1 MAATGDARG
10 TELGR
15 YLKARRAQVRPE
27 DVGLP
32 AGAGLR
38 RTPGLRRE
46 ELAALAGVSVDYYI
60 RLERGRE
67 TNPSPAVVDA
77 LGRALRLRGDG
88 YERLHELAELAS
100 GRPSELPASSDHG
113 VRDSVLRMLESVRPL
128 PAYVVSRFN
137 RVLAANPPG
146 RRLLP
151 GLWEWPEDQRN
162 LTRYLFLHPVGRTLY
177 EPWEDTVARSVAHLR
192 AVAGAAPDDPELTTL
207 VGELVLK
214 SPEFA
219 RLWERYDVCERGG
232 GQKSFRHPKAGEMTL
247 TYEVMQLARTGG
259 QRMVVYQAVPGTAD
273 ETNMLRLD
281 PARHGDEPVPAERP
295 GPAGGPGSP
304 AAPVLTGAVSTGL
317 SGSDVSRTS
326 GGRTARR

>member
-1 MAATGDARG
+1 MTAAAEARG

-77 LGRALRLRGDG
+77 LGRSLRLRGDG

-100 GRPSELPASSDHG
+100 GRSAELPASSDHT

-128 PAYVVSRFN
+128 PAYVVSRYN

-146 RRLLP
+146 RRLMP
-151 GLWEWPEDQRN
+151 GLWDWPEDQRN
-162 LTRYLFLHPVGRTLY
+162 LTRYVFLHPVGRTLY
-177 EPWEDTVARSVAHLR
+177 EPWEDTVALSVAHLR
-192 AVAGAAPDDPELTTL
+192 AVGGADPDSPELTVL
-207 VGELVLK
+207 VGELMLK
-214 SPEFA
+214 SPQFA

-232 GQKSFRHPKAGEMTL
+232 GQKSFRHPKVGPMTL
-247 TYEVMQLARTGG
+247 TYEVMRLARTGG
-259 QRMVVYQAVPGTAD
+259 QRMVVYQAAPGTPD
-273 ETNMLRLD
+273 ETAMLRLESPD
-281 PARHGDEPVPAERP
+281 AGPEQTPPEPPRQ
-295 GPAGGPGSP
+295 AGGSHPTHTPSP
-304 AAPVLTGAVSTGL
+304 ADASVG
-317 SGSDVSRTS
+317 
-326 GGRTARR
+326 

>member
-1 MAATGDARG
+1 MTAADVRG

-77 LGRALRLRGDG
+77 IGRTLRLRGDG
-88 YERLHELAELAS
+88 FERLHELAELAS
-100 GRPSELPASSDHG
+100 GRTAELPACSDHD

-128 PAYVVSRFN
+128 PAYVVSRYN

-146 RRLLP
+146 RRLMP
-151 GLWEWPEDQRN
+151 GLWDWPEDQRN

-177 EPWEDTVARSVAHLR
+177 EPWEETVALSVAHLR
-192 AVAGAAPDDPELTTL
+192 AVGGADPGSPELTAL
-207 VGELVLK
+207 VGELMLK
-214 SPEFA
+214 SPHFA

-232 GQKSFRHPKAGEMTL
+232 GQKSFRHPKAGPMTL
-247 TYEVMQLARTGG
+247 TYEVMRLARTGG
-259 QRMVVYQAVPGTAD
+259 QRMVVYQAPPGTPD
-273 ETNMLRLD
+273 EAAMLRLD
-281 PARHGDEPVPAERP
+281 SDDARPVPAALGHAQRP
-295 GPAGGPGSP
+295 DAPAP
-304 AAPVLTGAVSTGL
+304 AEAS
-317 SGSDVSRTS
+317 
-326 GGRTARR
+326 AR

>member
-1 MAATGDARG
+1 LTACDNDRMTAAADARG

-77 LGRALRLRGDG
+77 LGRTLRLRGDA

-100 GRPSELPASSDHG
+100 GRSSELPACPDHT
-113 VRDSVLRMLESVRPL
+113 VRESVLRMLESVRPL
-128 PAYVVSRFN
+128 PAYVVSRYN

-146 RRLLP
+146 RRLMP
-151 GLWEWPEDQRN
+151 GLWDWPEDQRN
-162 LTRYLFLHPVGRTLY
+162 LTRYVFLHPVGRTLY
-177 EPWEDTVARSVAHLR
+177 DPWEETVALSVAHLR
-192 AVAGAAPDDPELTTL
+192 AVGGADPDDPELTAL
-207 VGELVLK
+207 VGELMLK
-214 SPEFA
+214 SDQFA

-232 GQKSFRHPKAGEMTL
+232 GQKSFRHPKAGPMTL
-247 TYEVMQLARTGG
+247 TYEVMRLARTGG
-259 QRMVVYQAVPGTAD
+259 QRMVVYQAAPGTPD
-273 ETNMLRLD
+273 ETAMLRLESPD
-281 PARHGDEPVPAERP
+281 ARPVPRSSERP
-295 GPAGGPGSP
+295 EPAGACAG
-304 AAPVLTGAVSTGL
+304 
-317 SGSDVSRTS
+317 
-326 GGRTARR
+326 

>member
-1 MAATGDARG
+1 MAAVGTRG

-77 LGRALRLRGDG
+77 LGRALRLRGDA

-100 GRPSELPASSDHG
+100 GRFSELPACPQNT

-128 PAYVVSRFN
+128 PAYVVSRYN

-151 GLWEWPEDQRN
+151 GLWGWPEDQRN
-162 LTRYLFLHPVGRTLY
+162 LTRYVFLHPVGRTLY
-177 EPWEDTVARSVAHLR
+177 EPWEDTVALSVAHLR
-192 AVAGAAPDDPELTTL
+192 AVAGADTDDPELTAL
-207 VGELVLK
+207 VGELMLK
-214 SPEFA
+214 SPQFA

-232 GQKSFRHPKAGEMTL
+232 GQKSFRHPKAGPMTL
-247 TYEVMQLARTGG
+247 TYEVMRLARTGG
-259 QRMVVYQAVPGTAD
+259 QRMVVYQAA
-273 ETNMLRLD
+273 
-281 PARHGDEPVPAERP
+281 
-295 GPAGGPGSP
+295 PGSQDER
-304 AAPVLTGAVSTGL
+304 AML
-317 SGSDVSRTS
+317 SLESADSRAES
-326 GGRTARR
+326 ADA

>member
-1 MAATGDARG
+1 MTAAADARG

-77 LGRALRLRGDG
+77 LGRTLRLRGDG
-88 YERLHELAELAS
+88 FERLHELAELAS
-100 GRPSELPASSDHG
+100 GRASELPACSDHD

-128 PAYVVSRFN
+128 PAYVVSRYN

-146 RRLLP
+146 RRLMP
-151 GLWEWPEDQRN
+151 GLWDWPEDQRN
-162 LTRYLFLHPVGRTLY
+162 LTRYVFLHPVGRTLY
-177 EPWEDTVARSVAHLR
+177 EPWEETVALSVAHLR
-192 AVAGAAPDDPELTTL
+192 AVGGADPDSPELTTL
-207 VGELVLK
+207 VGELMLK
-214 SPEFA
+214 SPQFA

-232 GQKSFRHPKAGEMTL
+232 GQKSFRHPKVGPMTL
-247 TYEVMQLARTGG
+247 TYEVMRLARTGG
-259 QRMVVYQAVPGTAD
+259 QRMIVYQAAPGTPD
-273 ETNMLRLD
+273 EEAMLRLD
-281 PARHGDEPVPAERP
+281 SPDARPEPVAPGHTLQAEAPATAE
-295 GPAGGPGSP
+295 
-304 AAPVLTGAVSTGL
+304 APV
-317 SGSDVSRTS
+317 
-326 GGRTARR
+326 TAEASAR

>member
-1 MAATGDARG
+1 MAASGDAQG

-67 TNPSPAVVDA
+67 SNPSTAVVDA
-77 LGRALRLRGDG
+77 LGRALRLRGDA

-100 GRPSELPASSDHG
+100 GRVSELPASADNT

-128 PAYVVSRFN
+128 PAYVVN
-137 RVLAANPPG
+137 RHNRMLAANAPG

-151 GLWEWPEDQRN
+151 GLWDWPEEQRN
-162 LTRYLFLHPVGRTLY
+162 LTRYLFLHPVGRALY
-177 EPWEDTVARSVAHLR
+177 EPWEETVALSVAHLR
-192 AVAGAAPDDPELTTL
+192 AVAGADPDDPELTRL

-232 GQKSFRHPKAGEMTL
+232 GQKTFRHPAVGPMTL
-247 TYEVMQLARTGG
+247 TYEVMRLARTGG
-259 QRMVVYQAVPGTAD
+259 QRMVVYQAEPSTPD
-273 ETNMLRLD
+273 EAAMLRLD
-281 PARHGDEPVPAERP
+281 AA
-295 GPAGGPGSP
+295 P
-304 AAPVLTGAVSTGL
+304 AA
-317 SGSDVSRTS
+317 SGVAAT
-326 GGRTARR
+326 TAPEPAAAH

>member
-1 MAATGDARG
+1 MATAGDARG

-15 YLKARRAQVRPE
+15 YLKARRAQVRPQ

-77 LGRALRLRGDG
+77 LGRALRLRGDA

-100 GRPSELPASSDHG
+100 GRISDLPACSDHT
-113 VRDSVLRMLESVRPL
+113 VRDSVLRMLESVRPM
-128 PAYVVSRFN
+128 PAYVVNRFN

-146 RRLLP
+146 RRLMP
-151 GLWEWPEDQRN
+151 GLWDWPEERRN

-177 EPWEDTVARSVAHLR
+177 DPWEATVASSVAHLR
-192 AVAGAAPDDPELTTL
+192 AVAGADPDSAELTAL
-207 VGELVLK
+207 VGELAVK

-232 GQKSFRHPKAGEMTL
+232 GQKTFRHPKAGTMTL
-247 TYEVMQLARTGG
+247 TYEIMSLARTGG
-259 QRMVVYQAVPGTAD
+259 QRMVVYQAAPGTPD
-273 ETNMLRLD
+273 EEAVLRLEAAD
-281 PARHGDEPVPAERP
+281 ARPERTPVGHPEPAGEPRPATRARP
-295 GPAGGPGSP
+295 GRQSQN
-304 AAPVLTGAVSTGL
+304 VLI
-317 SGSDVSRTS
+317 SRH
-326 GGRTARR
+326 

>member
-1 MAATGDARG
+1 MSEQ

-15 YLKARRAQVRPE
+15 FLRARRSRIRPD

-32 AGAGLR
+32 TGTGYR

-67 TNPSPAVVDA
+67 ANPSPAVVDA

-88 YERLHELAELAS
+88 YERLHELAELAA
-100 GRPSELPASSDHG
+100 GRVSELPACSDHT
-113 VRDSVLRMLESVRPL
+113 VRESVLRMLESVRPL
-128 PAYVVSRFN
+128 PAYVVSRYN

-151 GLWEWPEDQRN
+151 GLWDWPEDQRN
-162 LTRYLFLHPVGRTLY
+162 LTRYVFLHPVGRTLY
-177 EPWEDTVARSVAHLR
+177 DPWEENVALSVAHLR
-192 AVAGAAPDDPELTTL
+192 AVAGADPDDPELTAL

-232 GQKSFRHPKAGEMTL
+232 GQKTFQHPRTGPMTL
-247 TYEVMQLARTGG
+247 TYEVMRLARTGG
-259 QRMVVYQAVPGTAD
+259 QRMVVYQAAPGTPD
-273 ETNMLRLD
+273 EEAVLRLD
-281 PARHGDEPVPAERP
+281 AANAVDAADVRPVPEPVSVPESVLVSSGRPEPVPSGRRP
-295 GPAGGPGSP
+295 EPAVAPCP
-304 AAPVLTGAVSTGL
+304 ACAQTPAH
-317 SGSDVSRTS
+317 
-326 GGRTARR
+326 A

>member
-1 MAATGDARG
+1 MAAAEARG

-100 GRPSELPASSDHG
+100 GRVSELPACADRT
-113 VRDSVLRMLESVRPL
+113 VRDSVLRMLESMRPL
-128 PAYVVSRFN
+128 PAYVASRHN

-151 GLWEWPEDQRN
+151 GLWDWPEEQRS

-177 EPWEDTVARSVAHLR
+177 EPWEETVAHSVAHLR
-192 AVAGAAPDDPELTTL
+192 AVAGADPDDPELTSL
-207 VGELVLK
+207 VGELLLK

-219 RLWERYDVCERGG
+219 RIWERYEVCERGG
-232 GQKSFRHPKAGEMTL
+232 GQKTFRHPQVGSMTL
-247 TYEVMQLARTGG
+247 TYEVMRLARTGG
-259 QRMVVYQAVPGTAD
+259 QRVVVYQAPSGSPD
-273 ETNMLRLD
+273 ERAMLRLD
-281 PARHGDEPVPAERP
+281 AAHSRREETASGHPEPVAED
-295 GPAGGPGSP
+295 P
-304 AAPVLTGAVSTGL
+304 AAPPQPRPRPLTPSAPLT
-317 SGSDVSRTS
+317 
-326 GGRTARR
+326 

>member
-1 MAATGDARG
+1 MAAAADTRG

-88 YERLHELAELAS
+88 YERLHELAEMAS
-100 GRPSELPASSDHG
+100 GRPSELPACSDHT

-128 PAYVVSRFN
+128 PAYVVSRYN

-146 RRLLP
+146 RRLMP
-151 GLWEWPEDQRN
+151 GLWDWPEDQRN
-162 LTRYLFLHPVGRTLY
+162 VTRYLFLHPVGRTLY
-177 EPWEDTVARSVAHLR
+177 EPWEETVALSVAHLR
-192 AVAGAAPDDPELTTL
+192 AVAGADPDDPELTAL
-207 VGELVLK
+207 VGELMLK
-214 SPEFA
+214 SEKFA
-219 RLWERYDVCERGG
+219 QLWERYDVCERGG
-232 GQKSFRHPKAGEMTL
+232 GQKCFQHPKAGPMTL
-247 TYEVMQLARTGG
+247 TYEVMRLARTGG
-259 QRMVVYQAVPGTAD
+259 QRMVVYQAAPGTPD
-273 ETNMLRLD
+273 ETAMLRLESAD
-281 PARHGDEPVPAERP
+281 SRPESAPSDHPEPASEPHLANMP
-295 GPAGGPGSP
+295 SP
-304 AAPVLTGAVSTGL
+304 AHASAS
-317 SGSDVSRTS
+317 
-326 GGRTARR
+326 

>member
-1 MAATGDARG
+1 MTAATDARG

-77 LGRALRLRGDG
+77 LGRTLRLRGDG

-100 GRPSELPASSDHG
+100 GRSSELPACSDHT

-128 PAYVVSRFN
+128 PAYVVSRYN

-146 RRLLP
+146 RRLMP
-151 GLWEWPEDQRN
+151 GLWDWPQDQRN
-162 LTRYLFLHPVGRTLY
+162 LTRYLFLHPLGRTLY
-177 EPWEDTVARSVAHLR
+177 EPWEETVALSVAHLR
-192 AVAGAAPDDPELTTL
+192 AVGGADPDDPELTAL
-207 VGELVLK
+207 VGELMLK
-214 SPEFA
+214 SPQFA

-232 GQKSFRHPKAGEMTL
+232 GQKSFRHPKAGPMTL
-247 TYEVMQLARTGG
+247 TYEVMRLARTGG
-259 QRMVVYQAVPGTAD
+259 QRMVVYQAAPGTPD
-273 ETNMLRLD
+273 ETAMLRLD
-281 PARHGDEPVPAERP
+281 SPDARPVPMVSPSP
-295 GPAGGPGSP
+295 GVA
-304 AAPVLTGAVSTGL
+304 
-317 SGSDVSRTS
+317 DVSA
-326 GGRTARR
+326 G

>member
-1 MAATGDARG
+1 MAATEARG

-27 DVGLP
+27 EVGLP

-67 TNPSPAVVDA
+67 TNPSPAVLDA

-100 GRPSELPASSDHG
+100 GRVGELPASADHT

-128 PAYVVSRFN
+128 PGYVVSRYN

-151 GLWEWPEDQRN
+151 GLWDWPEERRN

-177 EPWEDTVARSVAHLR
+177 EPWEDTVTSSLAHLR
-192 AVAGAAPDDPELTTL
+192 AVAGADPDDPELTAL
-207 VGELVLK
+207 VGELTLK

-232 GQKSFRHPKAGEMTL
+232 GQKRFRHPAAGVMTL
-247 TYEVMQLARTGG
+247 TYEVMRLARTGD
-259 QRMVVYQAVPGTAD
+259 QRMVVYQAAPGTPD
-273 ETNMLRLD
+273 EEAMLRLESGD
-281 PARHGDEPVPAERP
+281 AVAPAPAAAGNGDRPPRAAVSVVPAGRRP
-295 GPAGGPGSP
+295 HG
-304 AAPVLTGAVSTGL
+304 TGRVSGR
-317 SGSDVSRTS
+317 SGV
-326 GGRTARR
+326 

>member
-67 TNPSPAVVDA
+67 TNPSTAVVDA

-100 GRPSELPASSDHG
+100 GRVSELPASDDTS
-113 VRDSVLRMLESVRPL
+113 VRESVLRMLESVRPL
-128 PAYVVSRFN
+128 PAYVVN
-137 RVLAANPPG
+137 RHNGMLAANAPG

-151 GLWEWPEDQRN
+151 GLWDWPEEQRN
-162 LTRYLFLHPVGRTLY
+162 LTRYLFLHPVGRALY
-177 EPWEDTVARSVAHLR
+177 EPWEETVALSVAHLR
-192 AVAGAAPDDPELTTL
+192 AVAGGDPDDPELTRL

-232 GQKSFRHPKAGEMTL
+232 GQKSFHHPAVGPMTL
-247 TYEVMQLARTGG
+247 TYEVMRLARTGG
-259 QRMVVYQAVPGTAD
+259 QRMVVYQAEPGTAH
-273 ETNMLRLD
+273 EAAMLRLD
-281 PARHGDEPVPAERP
+281 T
-295 GPAGGPGSP
+295 
-304 AAPVLTGAVSTGL
+304 APSDAVTLTAVGT
-317 SGSDVSRTS
+317 
-326 GGRTARR
+326 

>member
-1 MAATGDARG
+1 MATAADARG

-77 LGRALRLRGDG
+77 LGRALRLRGDA

-100 GRPSELPASSDHG
+100 GRNSDLPACSDHT
-113 VRDSVLRMLESVRPL
+113 VRDSVLRMLESVRPM
-128 PAYVVSRFN
+128 PAYVVNRFN
-137 RVLAANPPG
+137 RVLAANPPA

-151 GLWEWPEDQRN
+151 GLWDWPEERRN

-177 EPWEDTVARSVAHLR
+177 EPWKETVASSVAHLR
-192 AVAGAAPDDPELTTL
+192 AVAGADPDSPELTAL
-207 VGELVLK
+207 VGELAVK

-232 GQKSFRHPKAGEMTL
+232 GQKNFRHPQAGPLTL
-247 TYEVMQLARTGG
+247 TYEVMRLARTGG
-259 QRMVVYQAVPGTAD
+259 QRMVVYQAAPGTPD
-273 ETNMLRLD
+273 EAAVLGLD
-281 PARHGDEPVPAERP
+281 AAGERQ
-295 GPAGGPGSP
+295 SQS
-304 AAPVLTGAVSTGL
+304 LL
-317 SGSDVSRTS
+317 SSR
-326 GGRTARR
+326 G

>member
-1 MAATGDARG
+1 MAAADTRG

-100 GRPSELPASSDHG
+100 GRPSELPACSDHT
-113 VRDSVLRMLESVRPL
+113 VRESVLRMLESVRPL
-128 PAYVVSRFN
+128 PAYVVSRYN
-137 RVLAANPPG
+137 RLLAANPPG
-146 RRLLP
+146 RRLMP
-151 GLWEWPEDQRN
+151 GLWDWPENQRN

-177 EPWEDTVARSVAHLR
+177 EPWEETVTSSVAHLR
-192 AVAGAAPDDPELTTL
+192 AVAGADPDDPELTTL
-207 VGELVLK
+207 VGELMLK
-214 SPEFA
+214 SAKFA
-219 RLWERYDVCERGG
+219 QLWERYDVCERGG
-232 GQKSFRHPKAGEMTL
+232 GQKCFQHPKAGPMTL
-247 TYEVMQLARTGG
+247 TYEVMRLARTGG
-259 QRMVVYQAVPGTAD
+259 QRMVVYQAAPDTPD
-273 ETNMLRLD
+273 EAAMLRLD
-281 PARHGDEPVPAERP
+281 PANTHTKPSP
-295 GPAGGPGSP
+295 SYP
-304 AAPVLTGAVSTGL
+304 AAEPRPA
-317 SGSDVSRTS
+317 
-326 GGRTARR
+326 AEHA

>member
-1 MAATGDARG
+1 MAAVDARG

-100 GRPSELPASSDHG
+100 GRIAELPASSDHA
-113 VRDSVLRMLESVRPL
+113 VRDSVLQMLESVRPL
-128 PAYVVSRFN
+128 PAYVVSRYN

-151 GLWEWPEDQRN
+151 GLWDWPEDQRN
-162 LTRYLFLHPVGRTLY
+162 LTRYVFLHPVGRALY
-177 EPWEDTVARSVAHLR
+177 DPWEENVALSVAHLR
-192 AVAGAAPDDPELTTL
+192 AVAGADPDDPELTAL

-214 SPEFA
+214 SPQFA

-232 GQKSFRHPKAGEMTL
+232 GQKAFRHPKVGPITL
-247 TYEVMQLARTGG
+247 TYEVMRLARTGG
-259 QRMVVYQAVPGTAD
+259 QRMVVYQAAPGSAD
-273 ETNMLRLD
+273 EQAMLRLESAD
-281 PARHGDEPVPAERP
+281 ARPESAPP
-295 GPAGGPGSP
+295 GHPEPAGESCP
-304 AAPVLTGAVSTGL
+304 AGVPSSAHASVG
-317 SGSDVSRTS
+317 
-326 GGRTARR
+326 

>member
-1 MAATGDARG
+1 MAATDVRG

-67 TNPSPAVVDA
+67 TNPSPAVVDG

-88 YERLHELAELAS
+88 YERLYELVELAS
-100 GRPSELPASSDHG
+100 GRAGELPASADHT

-128 PAYVVSRFN
+128 PAYVVSRYN

-151 GLWEWPEDQRN
+151 GLWDWPREQRN

-177 EPWEDTVARSVAHLR
+177 EPWEETVALSVAHLR
-192 AVAGAAPDDPELTTL
+192 AVAGADPDDPELTTL
-207 VGELVLK
+207 VGELVVK
-214 SPEFA
+214 SQEFA

-232 GQKSFRHPKAGEMTL
+232 GQKSFRHPRVGAMTL
-247 TYEVMQLARTGG
+247 TYEVMRLARTGG
-259 QRMVVYQAVPGTAD
+259 QRMVVYQAAPGTLDETAMFRLDAADARPQSARSDHPEPAD
-273 ETNMLRLD
+273 E
-281 PARHGDEPVPAERP
+281 P
-295 GPAGGPGSP
+295 GPAGTLSP
-304 AAPVLTGAVSTGL
+304 AHASAG
-317 SGSDVSRTS
+317 
-326 GGRTARR
+326 

>member
-1 MAATGDARG
+1 MAAAADTRG

-88 YERLHELAELAS
+88 YERLHELAEMAS
-100 GRPSELPASSDHG
+100 GRPSGLPACSDHT

-128 PAYVVSRFN
+128 PAYVVSRYN

-146 RRLLP
+146 RRLMP
-151 GLWEWPEDQRN
+151 GLWDWPEDQRN

-177 EPWEDTVARSVAHLR
+177 EPWEETVALSVAHLR
-192 AVAGAAPDDPELTTL
+192 AVAGADPDDPELTAL
-207 VGELVLK
+207 VGELMLK
-214 SPEFA
+214 SAKFA
-219 RLWERYDVCERGG
+219 QLWERYDVCERGG
-232 GQKSFRHPKAGEMTL
+232 GQKCFQHPKAGPMTL
-247 TYEVMQLARTGG
+247 TYEVMRLARTGG
-259 QRMVVYQAVPGTAD
+259 QRMVVYQAAPGTPD
-273 ETNMLRLD
+273 ETAMLRLESTD
-281 PARHGDEPVPAERP
+281 NRPESAPSDHPEPASEPHL
-295 GPAGGPGSP
+295 AGMPS
-304 AAPVLTGAVSTGL
+304 AAHASAG
-317 SGSDVSRTS
+317 
-326 GGRTARR
+326 

>member
-1 MAATGDARG
+1 MAAADARG
-10 TELGR
+10 SELGR

-32 AGAGLR
+32 VGAGLR

-77 LGRALRLRGDG
+77 LGRALRLRGDAH
-88 YERLHELAELAS
+88 ERLHELAELAS
-100 GRPSELPASSDHG
+100 GRVGELPASSDHT

-128 PAYVVSRFN
+128 PAYVVSRYN
-137 RVLAANPPG
+137 RLLAANPPG

-151 GLWEWPEDQRN
+151 GLWDWPEDQRN

-177 EPWEDTVARSVAHLR
+177 QPWEETVALSVAHLR
-192 AVAGAAPDDPELTTL
+192 AVAGADPDDPELTAL
-207 VGELVLK
+207 VGELVVK

-232 GQKSFRHPKAGEMTL
+232 GQKSFRHPKVGSMTL

-259 QRMVVYQAVPGTAD
+259 QRMVVYQAAPGTPD
-273 ETNMLRLD
+273 ETAMLRLD
-281 PARHGDEPVPAERP
+281 AVGARPESAPLDRP
-295 GPAGGPGSP
+295 EP
-304 AAPVLTGAVSTGL
+304 AAEPCPAPRVAAAHASAG
-317 SGSDVSRTS
+317 
-326 GGRTARR
+326 

>member
-1 MAATGDARG
+1 M
-10 TELGR
+10 
-15 YLKARRAQVRPE
+15 RPE

-32 AGAGLR
+32 SGAGLR

-67 TNPSPAVVDA
+67 TNPSIAVVDA

-100 GRPSELPASSDHG
+100 GRTSELPACADHA
-113 VRDSVLRMLESVRPL
+113 VRESVLRVLESVRPL
-128 PAYVVSRFN
+128 PAYVVSRYN

-151 GLWEWPEDQRN
+151 GLWDWPEHQRN
-162 LTRYLFLHPVGRTLY
+162 VTRYLFLHPLGRTLY
-177 EPWEDTVARSVAHLR
+177 EPWEDTVALSVAHLR
-192 AVAGAAPDDPELTTL
+192 AVAGADPDNPELTTL

-232 GQKSFRHPKAGEMTL
+232 GQKNFRHPEVGPMTL
-247 TYEVMQLARTGG
+247 TYEVMRLARTGG

-273 ETNMLRLD
+273 EKAMLGLED
-281 PARHGDEPVPAERP
+281 EEPALRAAELPGRGPRGRSVPAVVDPPRP
-295 GPAGGPGSP
+295 APTAADRWGHGPGGPVTDP
-304 AAPVLTGAVSTGL
+304 
-317 SGSDVSRTS
+317 
-326 GGRTARR
+326 

>member
-1 MAATGDARG
+1 MAAATDARG

-15 YLKARRAQVRPE
+15 YLKARRGQVRPE

-32 AGAGLR
+32 TGAGVR

-100 GRPSELPASSDHG
+100 GRVSELAACADHT

-128 PAYVVSRFN
+128 PAYVVSRYN
-137 RVLAANPPG
+137 HVLAANPPG

-151 GLWEWPEDQRN
+151 GLWDWPEDQRN

-177 EPWEDTVARSVAHLR
+177 EPWEENVALSVAHLR
-192 AVAGAAPDDPELTTL
+192 AVAGADPDDPELTAL
-207 VGELVLK
+207 VGELMLK
-214 SPEFA
+214 SPEFT

-232 GQKSFRHPKAGEMTL
+232 GQKTFRHPKAGPLTL
-247 TYEVMQLARTGG
+247 TYEVMRLARTGG
-259 QRMVVYQAVPGTAD
+259 QRMVVYQAAPGTPDEEAMFSLESAD
-273 ETNMLRLD
+273 ARPESAPSGHPESAAELC
-281 PARHGDEPVPAERP
+281 PADGPSPVHAS
-295 GPAGGPGSP
+295 AG
-304 AAPVLTGAVSTGL
+304 
-317 SGSDVSRTS
+317 
-326 GGRTARR
+326 

>member
-1 MAATGDARG
+1 MAAATDVRG

-77 LGRALRLRGDG
+77 LGRALRLRGDA

-100 GRPSELPASSDHG
+100 GRVSELPACSDHT
-113 VRDSVLRMLESVRPL
+113 VRDSILRMLESVRPL
-128 PAYVVSRFN
+128 PAYVVSRYN

-151 GLWEWPEDQRN
+151 GLWDWPEHQRN
-162 LTRYLFLHPVGRTLY
+162 VTRYLFLHPVGRTLY
-177 EPWEDTVARSVAHLR
+177 EPWEDTVALSVAHLR
-192 AVAGAAPDDPELTTL
+192 AVAGADPDDPELTTL

-214 SPEFA
+214 SPQFA

-232 GQKSFRHPKAGEMTL
+232 GQKFFRHPKVGPMTL
-247 TYEVMQLARTGG
+247 TYEVMRLARTGD
-259 QRMVVYQAVPGTAD
+259 QRMVVYQAAPGTLD
-273 ETNMLRLD
+273 EQAMLRLESADTRLEPTPVSHPD
-281 PARHGDEPVPAERP
+281 PAPEPRP
-295 GPAGGPGSP
+295 TRPPSP
-304 AAPVLTGAVSTGL
+304 APAS
-317 SGSDVSRTS
+317 
-326 GGRTARR
+326 

>member
-1 MAATGDARG
+1 MAATTDVRG

-15 YLKARRAQVRPE
+15 YLKARRAQIRPE

-67 TNPSPAVVDA
+67 TNPSAAVVDA
-77 LGRALRLRGDG
+77 LGRALRLRGDA
-88 YERLHELAELAS
+88 YERLHELAELAA
-100 GRPSELPASSDHG
+100 GRTSELPACADHT
-113 VRDSVLRMLESVRPL
+113 VRDSVLRMLDSVRPL
-128 PAYVVSRFN
+128 PAYIVSRYN

-151 GLWEWPEDQRN
+151 GLWDWPEEQRN
-162 LTRYLFLHPVGRTLY
+162 LTRYLFLHPVGRMLY
-177 EPWEDTVARSVAHLR
+177 EPWEDTVALSVAHLR
-192 AVAGAAPDDPELTTL
+192 AVAGADPDDPELTTL

-214 SPEFA
+214 STEFA

-232 GQKSFRHPKAGEMTL
+232 GQKNFRHPGVGLMTL
-247 TYEVMQLARTGG
+247 TYEVMRLARTGG
-259 QRMVVYQAVPGTAD
+259 QRMVVYQAAPGTAD
-273 ETNMLRLD
+273 EEAMLRLESGARPAVSD
-281 PARHGDEPVPAERP
+281 PRTPVPAGDSSGAEAFSARR
-295 GPAGGPGSP
+295 GASGGPGI
-304 AAPVLTGAVSTGL
+304 G
-317 SGSDVSRTS
+317 SG
-326 GGRTARR
+326 